1 MSTNRIRM
9 IESDEAPAEL
19 LAIYDRT
26 DSAMQDGQLPGP
38 TLFGNQIRALAHHPA
53 LLQALLGV
61 YEAYADSPSLARKL
75 MELGVLICS
84 RVNACDYCLQHHT
97 PLAQAS
103 GLGVEQLRC
112 IQQGTWAEAREL
124 WSEQEWAVIR
134 YAEQMTREPHKI
146 TDDLFAELRRYFDDR
161 QIVDMTMRF
170 ALCSAWNKFNDALR
184 LDTESAFRH
193 AYAEIMGNPLTTE
206 GTEFSS
212 E

>member
-19 LAIYDRT
+19 LAIYDRA
-26 DSAMQDGQLPGP
+26 DSAMQDGHVPGP

-97 PLAQAS
+97 PLAHAS

-112 IQQGTWAEAREL
+112 VQQGTWAEAREL
-124 WSEQEWAVIR
+124 WSEQEWAGDSLCR
-134 YAEQMTREPHKI
+134 A
-146 TDDLFAELRRYFDDR
+146 DDARAAQNHRRR
-161 QIVDMTMRF
+161 
-170 ALCSAWNKFNDALR
+170 CSPSCAG
-184 LDTESAFRH
+184 
-193 AYAEIMGNPLTTE
+193 ILTI
-206 GTEFSS
+206 GRSLI
-212 E
+212 